1 MSQKDEHSY
10 EPNYHLQQLRQLIKD
25 LAELKKSSKRTAA
38 KAISSMKHI
47 TRMVCSNNYIQMR
60 GVCNYENIKKCIL
73 SNNTSPRMNFARGM
87 SGDEIT
93 GEFAHIRDH
102 VTPTIELE
110 EYYDREIE
118 QIEETIEQIKLVV
131 RELKIA
137 PGGVEYKKAKER
149 FDESVADFKKLQNE
163 VPLRSRSR
171 SRSRSISRSRTQQS
185 RSNDRFSRTRSRS
198 RSRDR
203 RSRSRSRSRSKSPKQ
218 GTKPA
223 PDWK

>member
-1 MSQKDEHSY
+1 MSQKDERSY
-10 EPNYHLQQLRQLIKD
+10 EPNYPLQQLRQLIKD
-25 LAELKKSSKRTAA
+25 LAELKKSAKRGAA
-38 KAISSMKHI
+38 KLMSSMTHI
-47 TRMVCSNNYIQMR
+47 TRMVCSKDHIQMR

-87 SGDEIT
+87 THDEILD
-93 GEFAHIRDH
+93 ELADIRQH
-102 VTPTIELE
+102 LTPIIELE
-110 EYYDREIE
+110 DEYNRKIE

-131 RELKIA
+131 RELKIS

-163 VPLRSRSR
+163 VPLPLR
-171 SRSRSISRSRTQQS
+171 SRSRSISRSRTRRS

-203 RSRSRSRSRSKSPKQ
+203 RSRSRSRSKSPKQ
-218 GTKPA
+218 GNKPH
-223 PDWK
+223 PNW